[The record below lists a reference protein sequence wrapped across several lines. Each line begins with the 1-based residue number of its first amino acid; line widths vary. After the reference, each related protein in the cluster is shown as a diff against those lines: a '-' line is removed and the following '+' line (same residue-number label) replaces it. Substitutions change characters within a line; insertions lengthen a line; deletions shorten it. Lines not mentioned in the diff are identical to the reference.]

1 MEVSVIFLHYSLQTS
16 HSLEKFLNA
25 QNIVWWLMILVTQ
38 FNMRVSTTIWIIL
51 LELHSLLLSS
61 SNDIKCRKLSCLTV
75 ETIWCWMCLHEVTC
89 TILSVFVTFN
99 DSNRRR
105 YLELD
110 IIVIQ
115 DPVIKSWFTILVLNV
130 KPGNYFFSA
139 KSWLWSRQYS

>member
-110 IIVIQ
+110 IVVIQ
-115 DPVIKSWFTILVLNV
+115 DPVIKSRIMILVFNV
-130 KPGNYFFSA
+130 KPGNIFFSA

>member
-75 ETIWCWMCLHEVTC
+75 ETICCWMCLHEVTC

-115 DPVIKSWFTILVLNV
+115 DPFIKSWFTILVLNV